1 MIITKFKHKFS
12 RGLSFLLLH
21 HTREWIK
28 KGKGVRE
35 TWRRRRGRR
44 RRSPWPCRAPW
55 PACWAPL
62 AARSR
67 RGARKTKTTVPSPW
81 CPTSVLWPG
90 RRRLGDLFTYFYL
103 RFRGRVERKHVKL
116 ATISNARGIF
126 YGQYRVC
133 LFGFFQKRP
142 TLNWIFGRIVALL
155 KGLALRNGRRQHW
168 RSYETR
174 MPKLVFSRSNVRRNI
189 RRKAI
194 LVF

>member
-12 RGLSFLLLH
+12 RGLSSLLLH

-103 RFRGRVERKHVKL
+103 RFRGRVERKLVKL

-133 LFGFFQKRP
+133 LNQVLSKKTNFELDIWKNRCFVEGAWGMAGASTDAATKPGWQ
-142 TLNWIFGRIVALL
+142 NWFLVVQMWGEIYGE
-155 KGLALRNGRRQHW
+155 RR
-168 RSYETR
+168 Y
-174 MPKLVFSRSNVRRNI
+174 
-189 RRKAI
+189 
-194 LVF
+194 

>member
-35 TWRRRRGRR
+35 TWRRRWGRR

-133 LFGFFQKRP
+133 LNRVLSKKTNFELDIWKNRCFVEGACLEEWQAP
-142 TLNWIFGRIVALL
+142 ALTQ
-155 KGLALRNGRRQHW
+155 LRNQDGK
-168 RSYETR
+168 TG
-174 MPKLVFSRSNVRRNI
+174 F
-189 RRKAI
+189 
-194 LVF
+194 